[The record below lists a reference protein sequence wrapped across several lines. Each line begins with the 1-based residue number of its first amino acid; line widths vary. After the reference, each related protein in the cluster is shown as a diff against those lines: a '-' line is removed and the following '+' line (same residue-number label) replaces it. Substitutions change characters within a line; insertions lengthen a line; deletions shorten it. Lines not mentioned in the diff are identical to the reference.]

1 MSSRKKEEVFQ
12 LVKSLEK
19 GEKRNF
25 KLFVKRNS
33 ANSDL
38 KIIQLFDILDKMN
51 VYNEGILLKQ
61 NKNLKKQQLS
71 NLKAHLYK
79 QILASLRVMSDSDD
93 IENMLHEE
101 IKNARILYRKGLY
114 LQSLRILQR
123 TKQIALAYHQGT
135 FLLQILIFEKKI
147 ESLHITRSLD
157 NRAEELSEKIA
168 YHTQQL
174 KNISAISNFALQ
186 LYGKYISNGHA
197 RNPEEV
203 RVFKDFFFSHIPA
216 DSHLE
221 KSFYGRLYL
230 FQAHVWY
237 GFILQDVLQYYRY
250 AQKWVSLF
258 EEESQMVPL
267 EINYLLKGYHH
278 LLQAL
283 FMLRHADK
291 FRMGIERFQVF
302 LEKNGRRFN
311 ENGSIQAFI
320 YLELAHI
327 DLHFLEGTF
336 TKGWEI
342 IPRIEVKMAQFQ
354 QRMDDHYRLTFYYKI
369 ACLYFGGGDNEKAI
383 QYLSKII
390 HSKWHL
396 REDLQC
402 YARLLHLIAHFELG
416 HFDIMD
422 SLIKSVY
429 RFMAKMQNLS
439 AVEEEIFGFL
449 RQSLHLYPQDL
460 NQAFEDLLHKLQQLE
475 NIPGERRAFMYL
487 DFISWLQ
494 SKLQDV
500 PVEDIIRKRYLQRL
514 GEGE

>member
-1 MSSRKKEEVFQ
+1 S
-12 LVKSLEK
+12 
-19 GEKRNF
+19 
-25 KLFVKRNS
+25 
-33 ANSDL
+33 
-38 KIIQLFDILDKMN
+38 
-51 VYNEGILLKQ
+51 
-61 NKNLKKQQLS
+61 
-71 NLKAHLYK
+71 
-79 QILASLRVMSDSDD
+79 
-93 IENMLHEE
+93 
-101 IKNARILYRKGLY
+101 
-114 LQSLRILQR
+114 
-123 TKQIALAYHQGT
+123 
-135 FLLQILIFEKKI
+135 
-147 ESLHITRSLD
+147 
-157 NRAEELSEKIA
+157 
-168 YHTQQL
+168 
-174 KNISAISNFALQ
+174 
-186 LYGKYISNGHA
+186 
-197 RNPEEV
+197 
-203 RVFKDFFFSHIPA
+203 
-216 DSHLE
+216 
-221 KSFYGRLYL
+221 
-230 FQAHVWY
+230 
-237 GFILQDVLQYYRY
+237 
-250 AQKWVSLF
+250 
-258 EEESQMVPL
+258 
-267 EINYLLKGYHH
+267 
-278 LLQAL
+278 
-283 FMLRHADK
+283 
-291 FRMGIERFQVF
+291 
-302 LEKNGRRFN
+302 
-311 ENGSIQAFI
+311 FI

-449 RQSLHLYPQDL
+449 RQSLHLYPEDL
-460 NQAFEDLLHKLQQLE
+460 NQAFEDLLRKLQQLE

-514 GEGE
+514 GGGE